1 MKLAILNALPGP
13 YIFEGEPSDGEKF
26 VRLFGAIDPAIT
38 CQIYDATAGELPD
51 TPAVADAFLITGS
64 PAGVYDGEPWIAP
77 LEEFVRQA
85 YAGQKKLVGIC
96 FGHQLLAQA
105 LGGRVEKSEKGWVL
119 GLRSFEIQH
128 QADWLTPAAS
138 RCSLYFVNQDQVVAL
153 PPGAAVIGGNDFCP
167 YTIYALKNQVL
178 GIQAH
183 IEQSRRFM
191 RLVIDYLEPRAPA
204 ALRAEAHRSL
214 EQALPDDRLVA
225 RWVVN
230 FLMSFDDQIR

>member
-1 MKLAILNALPGP
+1 VKLAILNALPAP
-13 YIFEGEPSDGEKF
+13 YIFEGELSDGEKF
-26 VRLFGAIDPAIT
+26 VRLFGAIDPT
-38 CQIYDATAGELPD
+38 LECHLYDATAGELPG

-77 LEEFVRQA
+77 LAEFVRQA

-105 LGGRVEKSEKGWVL
+105 LGGWVEKSENGWVL
-119 GLRSFEIQH
+119 GLRSFEIQNH
-128 QADWLTPAAS
+128 AGWLTPAAS
-138 RCSLYFVNQDQVVAL
+138 RCSLYFVNQDQVVTL
-153 PPGAAVIGGNDFCP
+153 PPGATVIGGNDFCP
-167 YTIYALKNQVL
+167 VTIYALKNQVL

-204 ALRAEAHRSL
+204 ALWAEAYRSL
-214 EQALPDDRLVA
+214 EQGVPDDGLVA
-225 RWVVN
+225 RWLIN
-230 FLMSFDDQIR
+230 FLKDDR